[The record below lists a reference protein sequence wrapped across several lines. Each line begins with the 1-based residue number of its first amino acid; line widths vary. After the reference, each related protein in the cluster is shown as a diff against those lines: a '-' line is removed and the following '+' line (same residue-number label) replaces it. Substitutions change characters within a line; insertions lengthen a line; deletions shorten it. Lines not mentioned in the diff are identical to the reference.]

1 MPASPTLCSLTWK
14 SFNANAEFRWLC
26 RTGIPVTF
34 ASPCWMRAV
43 QQGRPASKSSRK
55 SLTLLSPLPGSPSK
69 IDQKF
74 YKWAAITGALLL
86 SYDEVA
92 FDPEAAITRIENCFG
107 LKIDREEVKRHA
119 FEEAF
124 TQKNKGRRN

>member
-1 MPASPTLCSLTWK
+1 
-14 SFNANAEFRWLC
+14 
-26 RTGIPVTF
+26 
-34 ASPCWMRAV
+34 
-43 QQGRPASKSSRK
+43 
-55 SLTLLSPLPGSPSK
+55 LLSPLPGSPSK

-124 TQKNKGRRN
+124 TQKNKGRRNRFESELAPEQAKRLQEAFAQFLSNFLDGAPVEWLSAKRLQILQRESVRLASMQRRR